1 MKLVDWQCDVC
12 GVKAKIP
19 EGSDPPIHNCKPRG
33 LGDLVAKGLKKVGI
47 TKERTTRVKQILTGN
62 DYAECGCK
70 GRQDWLNSLWTFNEK
85 EDDNTDIEMPYYWLE
100 DEARLSRD
108 AICQNIRMW
117 SHPSEDTEAVITSPM
132 FFAESRFFGYKPELS
147 YRTVYDID
155 GIFLADIFPNDQL
168 KDAAYEQVLYAE
180 QAMNVVLG
188 HEVNLL
194 TGRYE
199 KYRKVTEDWFAA
211 NRMEIFKMTMY
222 QGGEFE
228 HERHAMYK
236 ADAYANMSALVMVE
250 SDIHQARHIYNATL
264 KTVICPEHKRVLTNR
279 EQLRLLSEELST
291 VDNEVD

>member
-117 SHPSEDTEAVITSPM
+117 SHPSEDTEAKTRRERRNTTM
-132 FFAESRFFGYKPELS
+132 TLLESRRGVIPRQKY
-147 YRTVYDID
+147 
-155 GIFLADIFPNDQL
+155 
-168 KDAAYEQVLYAE
+168 
-180 QAMNVVLG
+180 MN
-188 HEVNLL
+188 
-194 TGRYE
+194 T
-199 KYRKVTEDWFAA
+199 T
-211 NRMEIFKMTMY
+211 
-222 QGGEFE
+222 
-228 HERHAMYK
+228 
-236 ADAYANMSALVMVE
+236 
-250 SDIHQARHIYNATL
+250 AR
-264 KTVICPEHKRVLTNR
+264 
-279 EQLRLLSEELST
+279 
-291 VDNEVD
+291 